1 VKSLIGGKVKIAFT
15 TAGKGWDAQVDTRF
29 GRAIGFF
36 IFSEES
42 NIEYYISNEQNVNA
56 MGGAGVQSAQNIINL
71 KIDAL
76 VTGNMGPRAFQIL
89 NSAGIKIYLAEE
101 NLTIKQAYEALK
113 KNKLKEISSPNV
125 TRHWM

>member
-1 VKSLIGGKVKIAFT
+1 MKIAFT
-15 TAGKGWDAQVDTRF
+15 TTGKGWDAQVDRRF
-29 GRAIGFF
+29 GRANGFF
-36 IFSEES
+36 IFDEDSDKEK
-42 NIEYYISNEQNVNA
+42 YISNKQNMNA

-101 NLTIKQAYEALK
+101 NLTIKEAYDAFRNNE
-113 KNKLKEISSPNV
+113 LKELADPNV
-125 TRHWM
+125 SSHWT

>member
-1 VKSLIGGKVKIAFT
+1 MKIAFT
-15 TAGKGWDAQVDTRF
+15 TTGKGWDAQVDTRF

-42 NIEYYISNEQNVNA
+42 KIEYYVSNEQNMKA

-101 NLTIKQAYEALK
+101 NLTIKEAYEAFK
-113 KNKLKEISSPNV
+113 KNELKEVANPNV
-125 TRHWM
+125 AGHWV